1 MGKKSSKSTLPL
13 SPCDDE
19 NMMMVEV
26 LAKRVLTVKFKP
38 PNPCSAVQHG
48 PYSLVVGCVAM
59 LCLTCLRV
67 RETQLANKSPAA
79 QLSVFTSRPKPLYSS
94 EDYVYET
101 GERVVMVVMVVGGCC
116 HGEVD
121 TKRRGVGTGP
131 GVRSEGQRVKGHS
144 QLDSTQEEARKKKK
158 RNPHEAFMNFRLL
171 GLHGGA
177 VASTFTLHFHHV
189 VLCYACVP
197 FLFLTTRVLLNITMF
212 YNQSGKHV
220 FQQHSGCEW
229 DDETGETKSFNRYAY
244 DGEDFLKLDLLKHEW
259 TALTEKAYATK
270 LTWENNKVS
279 LKHSEYFYSIQCPDW
294 LKKYVTFGREYLQR
308 AVLPLVSLLQRS
320 NSSLVSCHATGFFPD
335 IADLFWMKDGE
346 EFHGDVEKGE
356 ILPNNDETF
365 QMSIYLNTS
374 SLPLTDWQKFSCVFQ
389 LFSSQKNITVSLDKT
404 KIRTNDATHVMCSG
418 NTGLFNLDKITAL
431 MNEDCQ
437 QKVICFVIHKCFY
450 LALIEA
456 WSKK

>member
-1 MGKKSSKSTLPL
+1 MSLSCFSCARNDIFIKSDNVSKHSLEYFCTAASGVKEFPEFVGVATVDKDFVGSCSMIIHRTEPKSTVIKKFI
-13 SPCDDE
+13 DE
-19 NMMMVEV
+19 NSKQIWWYYTTCKEKERFYASIIDGIKKH
-26 LAKRVLTVKFKP
+26 LNQNTVK
-38 PNPCSAVQHG
+38 
-48 PYSLVVGCVAM
+48 Y
-59 LCLTCLRV
+59 
-67 RETQLANKSPAA
+67 
-79 QLSVFTSRPKPLYSS
+79 
-94 EDYVYET
+94 
-101 GERVVMVVMVVGGCC
+101 
-116 HGEVD
+116 
-121 TKRRGVGTGP
+121 
-131 GVRSEGQRVKGHS
+131 
-144 QLDSTQEEARKKKK
+144 
-158 RNPHEAFMNFRLL
+158 
-171 GLHGGA
+171 
-177 VASTFTLHFHHV
+177 
-189 VLCYACVP
+189 
-197 FLFLTTRVLLNITMF
+197 
-212 YNQSGKHV
+212 
-220 FQQHSGCEW
+220 QHSGCEW

-404 KIRTNDATHVMCSG
+404 KIRTNDATHVIHWG
-418 NTGLFNLDKITAL
+418 AGTAL
-431 MNEDCQ
+431 FILVAMAVSGSNMFKRLLNLQYCLCSSDKENKD
-437 QKVICFVIHKCFY
+437 VNGSICPQVDVSECN
-450 LALIEA
+450 
-456 WSKK
+456 